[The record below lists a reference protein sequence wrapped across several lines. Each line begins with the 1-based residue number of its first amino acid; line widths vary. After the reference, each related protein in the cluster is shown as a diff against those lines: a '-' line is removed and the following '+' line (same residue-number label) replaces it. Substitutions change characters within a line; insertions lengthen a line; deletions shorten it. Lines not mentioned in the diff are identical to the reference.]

1 MAEQPFRVNDATAS
15 DELKVGNSKLFL
27 NNVAVT
33 STAAELNQLDG
44 ITLGTA
50 AQANTGDFATAAQ
63 GGLADTSVQPG
74 NPVSLL
80 ANDAGYTTN
89 AGTVTSITAGTGLDG
104 GTIASSGTIDL
115 ANTAVSAGSYGSSTA
130 VSTFTVDAQGRLTA
144 AGTSLINFPF
154 SAWRLTGDSGT
165 TESVA
170 DNNLVTLAGGTGI
183 SSVASASDTVT
194 FNLDDTAVT
203 AGSYTNADITVDAQ
217 GRITAASNGSG
228 GGGGITIGDAV
239 GGGAPGSVL
248 FVDAAGNL
256 AQDNAQLF
264 WDNTNNRLGIGTASP
279 ATTLH
284 VSGTIR
290 QTNSTSAV
298 LVSNANGDIGSAAN
312 LQDVAYLQTV
322 AVDGVSIT
330 GNGTPADPLVASL
343 GTLLPPAAPPAP
355 VPALPDWEQPAPLNP
370 GGWIEAIIGG
380 SPFYLPVYIS

>member
-104 GTIASSGTIDL
+104 GTITASGTIDL

-130 VSTFTVDAQGRLTA
+130 VSTFTVDSQGRLTA

-239 GGGAPGSVL
+239 GGGTAGSVL

-264 WDNTNNRLGIGTASP
+264 WDNANNRLGIGTASP

-298 LVSNANGDIGSAAN
+298 LVSNGSGDIGSASN

-343 GTLLPPAAPPAP
+343 GTLLPPAAPPSP

-370 GGWIEAIIGG
+370 GGWVEAIIGG

>member
-104 GTIASSGTIDL
+104 GTITASGTIDL

-239 GGGAPGSVL
+239 GGGTAGSVL

-264 WDNTNNRLGIGTASP
+264 WDNANNRLGIGTASP

-298 LVSNANGDIGSAAN
+298 LVSNGSGDIGSASN

-343 GTLLPPAAPPAP
+343 GTLLPPAAPPSP
-355 VPALPDWEQPAPLNP
+355 VPVLPDWEQPAPLNP
-370 GGWIEAIIGG
+370 GGWVEAIIGG
-380 SPFYLPVYIS
+380 SPFYIPVYIS

>member
-104 GTIASSGTIDL
+104 GTITASGTIDL

-203 AGSYTNADITVDAQ
+203 AGSYTNADITIDAQ

-290 QTNSTSAV
+290 QTNSTGAV
-298 LVSNANGDIGSAAN
+298 LVSDANGDIGSASN

-330 GNGTPADPLVASL
+330 GNGTPADPLVSSV
-343 GTLLPPAAPPAP
+343 GTLLAPAAPPAP

-370 GGWIEAIIGG
+370 GGWVEAIIGG
-380 SPFYLPVYIS
+380 SPFYIPVYIS